1 MSVLPINVED
11 LLRHR
16 TVEGERIEYKAGW
29 NPAPIIRTL
38 CAFANDFENLGGG
51 YIVIGQDC
59 DENGT
64 PVSPPI
70 GIAEDRIDRIQQEL
84 LQFCHLIQPAYFP
97 VLSVEDYLG
106 KKVLVLWAP
115 GGQNRPYK
123 APSDV
128 TARHRTH
135 HYYIRR
141 YSSTVEAQGEDERE
155 LISLAA
161 SIPFDDRICHRSSLD
176 DLKLPLIVEYI
187 EEVGSDLLDDARTLP
202 MNELGRQ
209 MLIVD
214 GGDEYIK
221 PRNVG
226 LLFFNQ
232 SPEAFLPGTQI
243 DVVMFPKGVGGGE
256 LTEKV
261 FRGPLHQQLRDA
273 LRFLQTNVIFEKVV
287 KHKDRAEALR
297 FFNYPFAAIE
307 EALVN
312 AVYHRSYEQRE
323 PVEVRVNPEGIEIV
337 SYPGPDASIRREALN
352 GERIVARRYRN
363 RRIGEF
369 LKELDLT
376 EGRSTGVPTI
386 RQAMAENGSPPPT
399 FSTDEG
405 RTYFLVELPI
415 HPGFQAQDEA
425 HDQAYDE
432 AYDEAYDQVY
442 DELPEIEQKILVFVE
457 QTPKQRP
464 DIAAHLGVNS
474 RSGNLYRAI
483 LHLREMRAIELTI
496 PDKPQ
501 SKNQKMRLTAK
512 GREILARRNQ

>member
-1 MSVLPINVED
+1 MSVLPINVAD

-106 KKVLVLWAP
+106 KKILVLWAP

-176 DLKLPLIVEYI
+176 DLKLPLIVEYL

-232 SPEAFLPGTQI
+232 SPESFLPGTQI

-323 PVEVRVNPEGIEIV
+323 PVEVRVNPGGIEIV

-405 RTYFLVELPI
+405 RTHFLVELPI
-415 HPGFQAQDEA
+415 HPGFQAHDGA

-432 AYDEAYDQVY
+432 AYDQAY

-483 LHLREMRAIELTI
+483 LHLREMGAIELTI

-512 GREILARRNQ
+512 GREILARRNRS

>member
-1 MSVLPINVED
+1 MSVLPINVAD

-106 KKVLVLWAP
+106 KKILVLWAP

-176 DLKLPLIVEYI
+176 DLKLPLIVEYL

-415 HPGFQAQDEA
+415 HPGFQAHDEA

-432 AYDEAYDQVY
+432 AYDQAHDQAY
-442 DELPEIEQKILVFVE
+442 DELTETEQGILA
-457 QTPKQRP
+457 TLTDGPKQRP
-464 DIAAHLGVNS
+464 ELAESLRIRS
-474 RSGNLYRAI
+474 RSGAFYKAI
-483 LHLREMRAIELTI
+483 LHLREIGAIELTI

-512 GREILARRNQ
+512 GREILATRNQ